1 MAIENHFPS
10 ELIFEILVRF
20 EFENV
25 DFVSMLNKHTLVMAF
40 ENNVDLR
47 IFKLLYETSKLNFS
61 KIFIFHENFNLSVY
75 ENHIKILEFI

>member
-1 MAIENHFPS
+1 M
-10 ELIFEILVRF
+10 RF

-25 DFVSMLNKHTLVMAF
+25 DFVSMSNKHTLVMAF

-61 KIFIFHENFNLSVY
+61 KIFIFHKNYYFSVY